1 MSAYDAT
8 VTSVVRGKREQRCY
22 AHERSVEVDVLPNA
36 WNQSVPDVVHIFDVT
51 GQIPH
56 KHFFF
61 VQDAFNEN
69 GYKHRKQKQCPPRS
83 ERKWRADEKKQGGKV
98 HYAGARKELWIPR

>member
-61 VQDAFNEN
+61 VQDACNEN

-98 HYAGARKELWIPR
+98 HRMTDKSVYAC